1 MLSSSLAWQ
10 LFMGCV
16 SLAET
21 TVFVLGA
28 VLLAAYVA
36 MFWQTRR
43 APGGGSR

>member
-16 SLAET
+16 SLAEAA
-21 TVFVLGA
+21 VFVLGA

-36 MFWQTRR
+36 MLWQTRR